1 MSTASM
7 RPVSL
12 SQSVPIFD
20 KCLFVTISAV
30 AYCLIIGPMLMF
42 VYPNPGGSITAS
54 RVENQ
59 IFWPP
64 VTAIALGC
72 LALRRS
78 RLTWPP
84 HIIWLAAYLAL
95 AGASILWAFKP
106 EISFT
111 RFCHGMMLLISII
124 LPAMLAVR
132 TVDMMRG
139 VFFCFVFGSILNA
152 VLILGGYS
160 TESMSDNFKIGYPG
174 YFSFKG
180 ELGEFAVFAFL
191 LSIYESFHP
200 GWRRALGLIIV
211 VISCYL
217 ILVSESK
224 GSLGCAILAAILATL
239 VLFIG
244 NIK

>member
-1 MSTASM
+1 M

-12 SQSVPIFD
+12 SQRAPIFD
-20 KCLFVTISAV
+20 GCLFVTILAC

-42 VYPNPGGSITAS
+42 VYASRGGSITAP

-59 IFWPP
+59 IFWPL
-64 VTAIALGC
+64 VAAIAFG
-72 LALRRS
+72 LALRNRS

-111 RFCHGMMLLISII
+111 RFATAMMLLISII

-139 VFFCFVFGSILNA
+139 VFFAS
-152 VLILGGYS
+152 YS
-160 TESMSDNFKIGYPG
+160 ARS
-174 YFSFKG
+174 
-180 ELGEFAVFAFL
+180 
-191 LSIYESFHP
+191 
-200 GWRRALGLIIV
+200 
-211 VISCYL
+211 
-217 ILVSESK
+217 
-224 GSLGCAILAAILATL
+224 
-239 VLFIG
+239 
-244 NIK
+244 

>member
-1 MSTASM
+1 M

-12 SQSVPIFD
+12 SQWAPIFD
-20 KCLFVTISAV
+20 KCLFVTILAC

-42 VYPNPGGSITAS
+42 VYPNPGVSITAS

-72 LALRRS
+72 LALRNRS

-111 RFCHGMMLLISII
+111 RFATGMMLLISII

-139 VFFCFVFGSILNA
+139 VFFAS
-152 VLILGGYS
+152 YS
-160 TESMSDNFKIGYPG
+160 ARS
-174 YFSFKG
+174 
-180 ELGEFAVFAFL
+180 
-191 LSIYESFHP
+191 
-200 GWRRALGLIIV
+200 
-211 VISCYL
+211 
-217 ILVSESK
+217 
-224 GSLGCAILAAILATL
+224 
-239 VLFIG
+239 
-244 NIK
+244 